1 MQLNECYLLKQEA
14 GQIWSL
20 GYSLLTTIL
29 VHLPDYLSFLVSVFN
44 RRATAVLL
52 KWKPQHMM
60 CLLKTAP
67 TPYFTHNKSKIL
79 NIAHIVFKQYV
90 PSISVPVIQPHW
102 FFCWSLKLPHIWG
115 YLSFLFPLFREL
127 DRTHITGELN
137 LHLPL
142 VLGQMSCFQWR
153 LTPLRNYN
161 CHPPNMLHSLSLLN
175 FYFSIEIFTTTSWCA
190 KKFNFLICLPL
201 LIIYSL
207 RILGYTWR

>member
-29 VHLPDYLSFLVSVFN
+29 VRLPDYLSFLVSVFN
-44 RRATAVLL
+44 RRAQQSFWNENHSTWCVYL
-52 KWKPQHMM
+52 KRLPLPISLTINPKF
-60 CLLKTAP
+60 L
-67 TPYFTHNKSKIL
+67 IL
-79 NIAHIVFKQYV
+79 HTVFKQYV

-115 YLSFLFPLFREL
+115 HLSFLFPLFREL
-127 DRTHITGELN
+127 DRTHITGELT
-137 LHLPL
+137 LHLSL
-142 VLGQMSCFQWR
+142 VLGQVSYFQWR

-161 CHPPNMLHSLSLLN
+161 CHPPNMLRSLFLLN
-175 FYFSIEIFTTTSWCA
+175 FYFSTEIFTTTSWCA

-201 LIIYSL
+201 FIIYSL
-207 RILGYTWR
+207 RILGYTWG